1 MTRWKQTCKKK
12 IDGIN
17 HQIDL
22 LSDKR
27 NTIIQVNRVAK
38 TAIDVFRDILEKDKL
53 ERNDLELLI
62 DKILVF
68 EDHLE
73 IRLQSDIDTLL
84 RCGKLPTETE
94 NAVNFKQ
101 GTENIENTLIQ
112 SSKNHEDKVFR
123 VSVISSGDASTEY
136 WTRRKFRL

>member
-1 MTRWKQTCKKK
+1 M
-12 IDGIN
+12 
-17 HQIDL
+17 
-22 LSDKR
+22 
-27 NTIIQVNRVAK
+27 NRVAK

-101 GTENIENTLIQ
+101 GTENTENTLIQ